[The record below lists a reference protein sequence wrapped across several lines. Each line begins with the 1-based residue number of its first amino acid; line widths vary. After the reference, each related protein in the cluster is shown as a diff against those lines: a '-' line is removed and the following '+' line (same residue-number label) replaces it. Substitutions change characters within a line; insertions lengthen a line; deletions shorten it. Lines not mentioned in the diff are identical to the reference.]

1 MSAPAFEER
10 VGRAAGA
17 LHGSVGTVRL
27 AAGDQLD
34 AHLHSFEELVYVLA
48 GAPLLAL
55 EEGCFALAPNQAVR
69 LGPGEA
75 HAWSNPGTEAASWIE
90 LQAPPARP
98 PGAPPDTVTVDDLAV
113 AAAEPVDPA
122 DPRRQ
127 RFGRWREDGSDS
139 PLLALPGITASMV
152 IDERQGAVQARTFMI
167 DFAAGTKL
175 AAHDHPFEET
185 FYVLEGECEWHVGE
199 KTIRAMPGT
208 YLFIPPG
215 VPHNIANVSKTPAR
229 VLMTVSPPGHEHY
242 FEELAKLAARG
253 VPDPKE
259 LADLRARC
267 DTDQLSTLTT
277 RA

>member
-1 MSAPAFEER
+1 LSAPAFEER

-185 FYVLEGECEWHVGE
+185 FYVLEGEIVFTAGDEERLLAPGDVAFAAVGCIHAFE
-199 KTIRAMPGT
+199 NRSGATCRWLESQSP
-208 YLFIPPG
+208 LP
-215 VPHNIANVSKTPAR
+215 PAR
-229 VLMTVSPPGHEHY
+229 NG
-242 FEELAKLAARG
+242 
-253 VPDPKE
+253 
-259 LADLRARC
+259 
-267 DTDQLSTLTT
+267 T
-277 RA
+277 RIA